1 MKKVRSISMV
11 LAVVMTVCCFAGCGA
26 GSGGGDYIATYNGN
40 KIYTKLFDFFAQFYK
55 DQYVASMGFVDG
67 EVDES
72 EYMTL
77 KHILVNFEKEDG
89 TTRTEEEAL
98 AEANKIKAMITAE
111 NFDELMLEYSEDPG
125 SESSPE
131 GYTFKHND
139 GTMVQEFD
147 DGGWALEVGQVSEP
161 VKTSYGYHIIKRVEL
176 IKEALPKPIDWN
188 EETQVSETETMSHI
202 ESVKERAYDMTVR
215 YAMFSDKGNS
225 EGMTL
230 TDEEYEQAKTS
241 VYSILGTDEQ
251 AAEFFKKINYSEDEI
266 KEIVTIITIAD
277 RYVDEYVNSLDYAGL
292 FDEFIASDMYKEA
305 KEYYSQ
311 MGQEIDY
318 TEYDEENEQ
327 LKNMMANFA
336 YEKMYNA
343 ELEKTVKNEEAY
355 NLYK

>member
-1 MKKVRSISMV
+1 MKKARSISMI
-11 LAVVMTVCCFAGCGA
+11 LAVVITVFCFAGCGFA
-26 GSGGGDYIATYNGN
+26 GGDYIATYNGN

-67 EVDES
+67 EIDES

-77 KHILVNFEKEDG
+77 KHILVQFEKEDG

-98 AEANKIKAMITAE
+98 TEANRIKGMITSD
-111 NFDELMLEYSEDPG
+111 NFDELMAEYSEDPG
-125 SESSPE
+125 SKTSPE

-139 GTMVQEFD
+139 GSMVKEFD

-176 IKEALPKPIDWN
+176 EKEALPHPIDWN
-188 EETQVSETETMSHI
+188 EEVQVSETETMSHI
-202 ESVKERAYDMTVR
+202 ENVKERAYDMTIR
-215 YAMFSDKGNS
+215 YGVLWDKGNA

-230 TDEEYEQAKTS
+230 TDEEYEKAKTS

-251 AAEFFKKINYSEDEI
+251 AAVFFEKINYNEEEI
-266 KEIVTIITIAD
+266 KEIVKIITIAD
-277 RYVDEYVNSLDYAGL
+277 KYVDEYINRLDYAGL

-305 KEYYSQ
+305 KDYYSQ
-311 MGQEIDY
+311 IGQELNY
-318 TEYDEENEQ
+318 TEYDAENEE
-327 LKNMMANFA
+327 LKNLMANYA
-336 YEKMYNA
+336 YEKMYDA
-343 ELEKTVKNEEAY
+343 ELEKIVKNEEAY